1 LSWSPMTILDHS
13 LRASARIS
21 AFALAGALLT
31 ALPAEARLHDPGLG
45 GPASGGSFNG
55 VAVRPQAPT
64 TGSSA
69 AEPTGL
75 AGNCYTLRQ
84 VVRDRLGASFL
95 RSVRVCE

>member
-1 LSWSPMTILDHS
+1 MTILNHS
-13 LRASARIS
+13 LRASARIT

-31 ALPAEARLHDPGLG
+31 AFPAEARLHDPGLG
-45 GPASGGSFNG
+45 GPFSDGSFNG
-55 VAVRPQAPT
+55 LAVRRQAAPT
-64 TGSSA
+64 TGPSA

-84 VVRDRLGASFL
+84 VVRDRLDASFL